1 MEQLF
6 ICLAKI
12 LPPPPL
18 PSPHPSFLVFALIFL
33 IDGEMLKSAETGVP
47 GEIRVAF
54 HFKDFALKRG
64 KK

>member
-12 LPPPPL
+12 LPPPL

-33 IDGEMLKSAETGVP
+33 IDGEMLKSAP